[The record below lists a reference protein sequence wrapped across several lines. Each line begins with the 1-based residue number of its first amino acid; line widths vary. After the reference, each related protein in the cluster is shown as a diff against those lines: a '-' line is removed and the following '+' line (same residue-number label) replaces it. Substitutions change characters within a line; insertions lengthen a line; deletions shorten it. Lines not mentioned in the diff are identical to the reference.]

1 MNCRILLSLVACS
14 TAFILAAAEKSV
26 SPTQSKL
33 SEVLDI
39 KAGELRWLYQGRP
52 LMVYAFA
59 VSQFKPYVRELY
71 TLRGEN
77 VLRDA
82 PADHLHHHGLMYAIR
97 MNGVNFWEERD
108 SPGIE
113 KPISIVSKQV
123 GRNAAGLPE
132 ATFTQVIHWLAFTNR
147 EVADS
152 SALAFLIENR
162 TLTLT
167 VDESTGEVAL
177 VWDARF
183 EVGKYTPRL
192 QLHGANYNGLGL
204 RLPQSFDKVA
214 RFANS
219 ADAPYTG
226 NNTQNV
232 IPANWSSASGTMDGK
247 DIMLAL
253 FGRSENAHGHGKFF
267 TMTEPFAYLAVTQ
280 GLDKEPLEYKAGDKF
295 RLRYLL
301 TVYSEN
307 KPREF
312 ITRRAEA
319 WSKD

>member
-1 MNCRILLSLVACS
+1 MNRGIVALLLAGVGGFNVSAAERVVAP
-14 TAFILAAAEKSV
+14 AAA
-26 SPTQSKL
+26 KL
-33 SEVLDI
+33 SEVINLE
-39 KAGELRWLYQGRP
+39 KGELHWRYEGRP
-52 LMVYAFA
+52 LLVYAFA
-59 VSQFKPYVRELY
+59 ASQFKPYVRELY

-97 MNGVNFWEERD
+97 LNGVNFWEERE

-113 KPISIVSKQV
+113 KSISLVPGKT
-123 GRNAAGLPE
+123 GKGPNGLPQ
-132 ATFTQVIHWLAFTNR
+132 ASFTQLIHWVAFTNR

-152 SALAFLIENR
+152 APVAFMVEHR

-167 VDESTGEVAL
+167 VDEAKGEVAL
-177 VWDARF
+177 VWDAAF
-183 EVGKYTPRL
+183 ELGKNTPKF

-204 RLPQSFDKVA
+204 RLPLSFDKVA
-214 RFANS
+214 KFANS
-219 ADAPYTG
+219 EGAPYTG

-232 IPANWSSASGTMDGK
+232 IPARWTSVAGTMEGREV
-247 DIMLAL
+247 MLAL
-253 FGRSENAHGHGKFF
+253 FGRRDNAPGQGWFF

-280 GLDKEPLEYKAGDKF
+280 GLDKQPLDYRAGDKF

-301 TVYSEN
+301 TVFSEN

-312 ITRRAEA
+312 LEQRAEA
-319 WSKD
+319 WTKN